1 MIYENENGADG
12 IVNILRALHM
22 YPKVGMVKS
31 DSIESRALLEA
42 SLECSKQ

>member
-12 IVNILRALHM
+12 IVNM